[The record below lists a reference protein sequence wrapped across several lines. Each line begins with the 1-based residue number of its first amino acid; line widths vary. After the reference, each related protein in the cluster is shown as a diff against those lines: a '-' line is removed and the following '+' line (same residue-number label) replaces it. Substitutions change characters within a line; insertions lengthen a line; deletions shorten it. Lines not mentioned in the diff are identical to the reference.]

1 MKTEILNAL
10 ERFINQRPGLEP
22 GNYISD
28 WRDVEGRRAYYSDS
42 RAITRD
48 LNQAR
53 VLLRAVSWL
62 DSITARHLIEACEGD
77 RLRITA
83 TDDGVVSVDYCT
95 GQYWPTEYRAAVC
108 RVLSNALWEYWRQ
121 TECANLDASDIRH
134 VARRE
139 LPRAIARRF
148 FN

>member
-1 MKTEILNAL
+1 MKTEILDAL
-10 ERFINQRPGLEP
+10 ERFISQRPGLEP
-22 GNYISD
+22 GNYIND
-28 WRDVEGRRAYYSDS
+28 WRDVEGSKAYYSDS
-42 RAITRD
+42 RRITRD
-48 LNQAR
+48 LHHAR
-53 VLLRAVSWL
+53 ELLRAVSWR
-62 DSITARHLIEACEGD
+62 DSITAQDLIEASKGD
-77 RLRITA
+77 RLTIKA

-95 GQYWPTEYRAAVC
+95 GQYWATEYRAAVA
-108 RVLSNALWEYWRQ
+108 RVLSNALWHYWRQ

>member
-53 VLLRAVSWL
+53 ELLRAVSWR
-62 DSITARHLIEACEGD
+62 DSITAQDLIEASKGD
-77 RLRITA
+77 RLTITA

-95 GQYWPTEYRAAVC
+95 GQYWSVEYRAAVC
-108 RVLSNALWEYWRQ
+108 RVLSNALWEYWR
-121 TECANLDASDIRH
+121 ENGGHPLAA
-134 VARRE
+134 ARRE
-139 LPRAIARRF
+139 LPRAIVRRF